1 MGEKNNQLTQG
12 SIGKGLLQFAFPL
25 FLGNLFQ
32 QLYNVADSLVVGN
45 YCGKEAG
52 GYSLAGVPLRTGKI
66 KNTGKPEIGME
77 LYLPESVF
85 FGRVREGISFS
96 KEIPSRKIYILRDV
110 PGEGGRA
117 GR

>member
-45 YCGKEAG
+45 YCGKEA
-52 GYSLAGVPLRTGKI
+52 LAAVSSSGHLCFLL
-66 KNTGKPEIGME
+66 IGFF
-77 LYLPESVF
+77 VF
-85 FGRVREGISFS
+85 SNFLLFFF
-96 KEIPSRKIYILRDV
+96 LC
-110 PGEGGRA
+110 
-117 GR
+117 